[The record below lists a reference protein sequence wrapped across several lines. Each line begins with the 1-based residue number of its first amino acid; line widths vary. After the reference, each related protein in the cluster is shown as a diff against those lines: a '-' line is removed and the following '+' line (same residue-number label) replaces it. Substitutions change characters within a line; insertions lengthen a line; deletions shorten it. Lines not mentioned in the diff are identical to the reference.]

1 MTATTA
7 PNDTTVPPFPH
18 AAPGALRGKR
28 PFPQQARLELTNETQ
43 RRNLHK
49 ATTTIRSKREQRMSE
64 TPDWEDL
71 RNAASA
77 IKLDV
82 GQRLADLLVEFTD
95 QVEAHGGH
103 VHWARDG
110 EEANAIIVDLVN
122 QSGATHV
129 TKVKSMLTQEIGMNE
144 ALEEAGISAQETDL
158 AELIVQLGHDT
169 PSHIVVP
176 AIHRGRAEVRD
187 IFIDNMPGA
196 DPTLSDNPADLAE
209 AARRFL
215 RNQFMESTCAISGA
229 NFGVAETGTVCIVES
244 EGNGRMNL
252 TLPDTLITVMGIEKL
267 VPTFRD
273 LEVFLQLL
281 PRSATGERMNPY
293 TSLFTG
299 VSADDGPGSFH
310 IVLVDN
316 GRTATL
322 SNPIGREALKCI
334 RCASCL
340 NVCPVYERVGGHAYG
355 STYPGPIGS
364 VLSPQLTG
372 IDSASD
378 PNGYLP
384 FASTLC
390 GRCNTVCPVMIP
402 LTDLLVEMRYQKVR
416 SHPALG
422 EKTLMRLAELMWGK
436 PALWKQVT
444 RLVFLGRVLGKVPV
458 SGNGTAITRLP
469 GPLGAWTTT
478 RDVPLPP
485 TQSFRQWWAS
495 EEAKQVIAANRPPA
509 SASEEEK

>member
-1 MTATTA
+1 MTGTTTQA
-7 PNDTTVPPFPH
+7 VSTHASNSGTLRGRLPFPKL
-18 AAPGALRGKR
+18 ADE
-28 PFPQQARLELTNETQ
+28 ELKNQTQ

-49 ATTTIRSKREQRMSE
+49 ATSTIRAKRQQRVEE

-82 GQRLADLLVEFTD
+82 GQRLAELLVQFAD
-95 QVEAHGGH
+95 KVEDNGGH

-110 EEANAIIVDLVN
+110 EEANRIVIQLVKD
-122 QSGATHV
+122 SGATEV
-129 TKVKSMLTQEIGMNE
+129 TKVKSMLTQEIGLND
-144 ALEEAGISAQETDL
+144 ALANAGIVPHETDL

-169 PSHIVVP
+169 GSHIVVP
-176 AIHRGRAEVRD
+176 AIHRGRQEVRD
-187 IFIDNMPGA
+187 IFLSEMDDV
-196 DPTLSDNPADLAE
+196 DPTLSDEPAELAE
-209 AARRFL
+209 ASRRFL
-215 RNQFMESTCAISGA
+215 RTKFLTSTCAISGA

-267 VPTFRD
+267 VPTFQD

-293 TSLFTG
+293 TSLWSG
-299 VSADDGPGSFH
+299 VTSNDGPQNFH
-310 IVLVDN
+310 LVLVDN

-322 SNPIGREALKCI
+322 SNPVGREALKCI

-364 VLSPQLTG
+364 VLTPQLTG
-372 IDSASD
+372 IESDHD

-390 GRCNTVCPVMIP
+390 GACNAVCPVMIP
-402 LTDLLVEMRYQKVR
+402 LTDLLLEMRYQKV
-416 SHPALG
+416 SAHPAPI
-422 EKTLMRLAELMWGK
+422 EKTVMGLAELVWAK
-436 PALWKQVT
+436 PTLWNTVT
-444 RLVFLGRVLGKVPV
+444 RLVFLGRILGRVPFT
-458 SGNGTAITRLP
+458 GDGTHITKLP
-469 GPLGAWTTT
+469 GVLGAWTKT

-485 TQSFRQWWAS
+485 KQSFRQWWAS
-495 EEAKQVIAANRPPA
+495 ESTQQLIAQIRPPHT
-509 SASEEEK
+509 EEN